1 MVGSG
6 SRFLNDRTRIRNLNN
21 IRSTQTLVEVFQR
34 FRHLGEQIFELLDT
48 GSLNKCTE
56 VDKCWNEFV
65 NTWKLPWTR
74 MIQSYVKTT
83 RPWREFF
90 RKANIEKLKVI
101 VEAMPYDDEF
111 FPHNGAPLIF
121 AAMSGNIEIV
131 AKLLESES
139 KNNKQ
144 PEDHNGLTPLHY
156 AVKYNNPEAVKFL
169 INKSS

>member
-1 MVGSG
+1 ME
-6 SRFLNDRTRIRNLNN
+6 
-21 IRSTQTLVEVFQR
+21 EVFLR

-101 VEAMPYDDEF
+101 VKAIIEANPDDDEY
-111 FPHNGAPLIF
+111 FPHNGTPLIF
-121 AAMSGNIEIV
+121 AAMSGNVEIV
-131 AKLLESES
+131 ACFALLALSNITERFYLGNNLHNVRGIFFIVKLLLE
-139 KNNKQ
+139 
-144 PEDHNGLTPLHY
+144 
-156 AVKYNNPEAVKFL
+156 
-169 INKSS
+169 IN